1 MSVISGLG
9 GGASQA
15 AWAETRA
22 GSSGQNRRAQAM
34 FARADVDGSGSVDA
48 SELQTVLDK
57 FSERSGRSLGSAESQ
72 FSTLDSDG
80 DGGLSSSELDSG
92 LRSLLPPPSSTLEF
106 ATRQQQQGVPGGP
119 GGGRPSPPP
128 PSGEGEGEGEGGTEA
143 SQSLS
148 AADQALD
155 ANGDGVVS
163 MQERLGG
170 QLKDLL
176 QQVIS
181 ASDGDGDGALSSSE
195 TESLRSQFS
204 SALDQ
209 ALLGTASSSSS
220 SASSD
225 WSGASGSGSGSAS
238 SALDQLASLLLR
250 RYGGVAEGGWQSRP
264 SLSLSA

>member
-9 GGASQA
+9 SGASQA

-22 GSSGQNRRAQAM
+22 GSSGQNRRAQEM

-72 FSTLDSDG
+72 FSTLDRDG

-106 ATRQQQQGVPGGP
+106 AARQQLGGPGGP
-119 GGGRPSPPP
+119 GGGRPPPPP

-181 ASDGDGDGALSSSE
+181 ASDSDGDGALSSSE

-209 ALLGTASSSSS
+209 ALSGTGSPSSSDS
-220 SASSD
+220 
-225 WSGASGSGSGSAS
+225 SGASGSGSGSAS

>member
-15 AWAETRA
+15 AWAEIRA
-22 GSSGQNRRAQAM
+22 GSSGQSRRAQEM
-34 FARADVDGSGSVDA
+34 FARADVDGSGSVNA

-80 DGGLSSSELDSG
+80 DG
-92 LRSLLPPPSSTLEF
+92 
-106 ATRQQQQGVPGGP
+106 
-119 GGGRPSPPP
+119 
-128 PSGEGEGEGEGGTEA
+128 
-143 SQSLS
+143 
-148 AADQALD
+148 
-155 ANGDGVVS
+155 
-163 MQERLGG
+163 
-170 QLKDLL
+170 
-176 QQVIS
+176 
-181 ASDGDGDGALSSSE
+181 ALSSSE

-209 ALLGTASSSSS
+209 ALSGTGSSSSS
-220 SASSD
+220 SSSSD
-225 WSGASGSGSGSAS
+225 SSGASGSGSGSAS
-238 SALDQLASLLLR
+238 SALDQLAGLLLR

>member
-1 MSVISGLG
+1 MSAISGLG

-22 GSSGQNRRAQAM
+22 GSSGQNRRAQEM

-72 FSTLDSDG
+72 LSTLDSDG

-106 ATRQQQQGVPGGP
+106 AARQQQQGGPGGP
-119 GGGRPSPPP
+119 GGGRPPPPP
-128 PSGEGEGEGEGGTEA
+128 PSGEGEGEGGTEV

-181 ASDGDGDGALSSSE
+181 ASDSDGDGALSSSE

-209 ALLGTASSSSS
+209 ALSGTGSSSSS
-220 SASSD
+220 DS
-225 WSGASGSGSGSAS
+225 SGASGRGSGSAS

>member
-22 GSSGQNRRAQAM
+22 GSSGQNRRAQEL

-57 FSERSGRSLGSAESQ
+57 FSERSGRSLGNAESQ
-72 FSTLDSDG
+72 FSTLDRDG

-92 LRSLLPPPSSTLEF
+92 LRSLMPPPTSTLEF
-106 ATRQQQQGVPGGP
+106 AARQQQQGGPGGP
-119 GGGRPSPPP
+119 GGGRPPPPP
-128 PSGEGEGEGEGGTEA
+128 PSGEGEGEGGTEA

-181 ASDGDGDGALSSSE
+181 ASDSDGDGALSSSE

-209 ALLGTASSSSS
+209 ALSGTAPSSSSS
-220 SASSD
+220 SSSD
-225 WSGASGSGSGSAS
+225 SSGASGSGSGSAS

-250 RYGGVAEGGWQSRP
+250 RYGGVAEGGWQSRAA
-264 SLSLSA
+264 LSLSA

>member
-22 GSSGQNRRAQAM
+22 GSSGQSRRAQEM

-92 LRSLLPPPSSTLEF
+92 LHSLLPPPSSTLEF
-106 ATRQQQQGVPGGP
+106 AARQQQQQGGPGGP
-119 GGGRPSPPP
+119 GGGRPPPPP
-128 PSGEGEGEGEGGTEA
+128 PSGEGEGGTEV

-181 ASDGDGDGALSSSE
+181 ASDSDGDGALSSSE

-209 ALLGTASSSSS
+209 ALSGTGYSSSSS
-220 SASSD
+220 SSSD
-225 WSGASGSGSGSAS
+225 SSGASGSGSGSAS

-250 RYGGVAEGGWQSRP
+250 RYGGVAEGGWQPRA

>member
-1 MSVISGLG
+1 MSAISGLG

-15 AWAETRA
+15 AWAEIRA
-22 GSSGQNRRAQAM
+22 GSSGQNRRAQEM

-92 LRSLLPPPSSTLEF
+92 LRSLLPLPSSTLEF
-106 ATRQQQQGVPGGP
+106 AARQQQQGEPGGP
-119 GGGRPSPPP
+119 DGGRPPPPP
-128 PSGEGEGEGEGGTEA
+128 PSGEGEGSTEV

-163 MQERLGG
+163 MQERLGS

-181 ASDGDGDGALSSSE
+181 ASDSDGDGALSSSE

-209 ALLGTASSSSS
+209 ALSGAGSSSSS
-220 SASSD
+220 SSSD
-225 WSGASGSGSGSAS
+225 SSGASGSGSGSAS

-250 RYGGVAEGGWQSRP
+250 RYGGVAEGGWQPRA

>member
-22 GSSGQNRRAQAM
+22 GSSGQSRRAQEM

-106 ATRQQQQGVPGGP
+106 AARQQQQGGPGGP
-119 GGGRPSPPP
+119 GGGRPPPPP
-128 PSGEGEGEGEGGTEA
+128 PSAEGEGGTEA

-181 ASDGDGDGALSSSE
+181 ASDSDGDGALSSGE

-209 ALLGTASSSSS
+209 ALSGTASSSSS
-220 SASSD
+220 SSSSSD
-225 WSGASGSGSGSAS
+225 SSGASGSGSGSAS

-250 RYGGVAEGGWQSRP
+250 RYGGAAEGGWQSRA

>member
-15 AWAETRA
+15 AWAENRA
-22 GSSGQNRRAQAM
+22 GSSGQNRRAQEM

-57 FSERSGRSLGSAESQ
+57 FSQRSGSKLGSAESQ
-72 FSTLDSDG
+72 FSSMDSDG
-80 DGGLSSSELDSG
+80 DGSLNSSELDSG

-106 ATRQQQQGVPGGP
+106 AARQQQGGGHGGP
-119 GGGRPSPPP
+119 GGAGGRPPP
-128 PSGEGEGEGEGGTEA
+128 PPPAGGGESDA
-143 SQSLS
+143 QQSLS

-155 ANGDGVVS
+155 ANGDGVLS

-181 ASDGDGDGALSSSE
+181 ASDSDGDGALSSSE

-209 ALLGTASSSSS
+209 ALSGTASSSSS
-220 SASSD
+220 SSSD
-225 WSGASGSGSGSAS
+225 SSGASGSGSAS

-250 RYGGVAEGGWQSRP
+250 RYGGVAEGGWQSRA

>member
-22 GSSGQNRRAQAM
+22 VSSGQNRRAQEM

-72 FSTLDSDG
+72 FSTLDRDG

-92 LRSLLPPPSSTLEF
+92 LRSLLPPPTSTLEF
-106 ATRQQQQGVPGGP
+106 AARQQQQGGPGGP
-119 GGGRPSPPP
+119 GGGRPPPPP
-128 PSGEGEGEGEGGTEA
+128 PSGEGEA

-181 ASDGDGDGALSSSE
+181 ASDSDGDGALSSSE
-195 TESLRSQFS
+195 AESLRSQFS

-209 ALLGTASSSSS
+209 ALSGTASSSSS
-220 SASSD
+220 SSSD
-225 WSGASGSGSGSAS
+225 SSGASGSGSGSAS

-250 RYGGVAEGGWQSRP
+250 RYGGVAEGGWQSRA

>member
-22 GSSGQNRRAQAM
+22 GSSGQSRRAQEM
-34 FARADVDGSGSVDA
+34 FARADVDGSGSMDA

-106 ATRQQQQGVPGGP
+106 AARQQLGGPGGP
-119 GGGRPSPPP
+119 GGGRPPPP
-128 PSGEGEGEGEGGTEA
+128 PAEGEGGTEA

-170 QLKDLL
+170 QLKELL

-181 ASDGDGDGALSSSE
+181 ASDSDGDGALSSSE

-209 ALLGTASSSSS
+209 ALSGTASSSSS
-220 SASSD
+220 SSSSD
-225 WSGASGSGSGSAS
+225 SSGASGSRSGSAS

>member
-1 MSVISGLG
+1 MSAISGLG

-22 GSSGQNRRAQAM
+22 GSSGQNRRAQEM

-72 FSTLDSDG
+72 FSTLDRDG

-106 ATRQQQQGVPGGP
+106 AARQQQGGPGGP
-119 GGGRPSPPP
+119 GAGGGRPPPPP
-128 PSGEGEGEGEGGTEA
+128 PSGEGEGGTEA

-181 ASDGDGDGALSSSE
+181 ASDSDGDGALSSGE

-209 ALLGTASSSSS
+209 ALSGTAGSSASSSSDS
-220 SASSD
+220 S
-225 WSGASGSGSGSAS
+225 GGSGHESSTAG

-250 RYGGVAEGGWQSRP
+250 RYGGVAEGGWQSHS